1 MKNLLKFLTVLS
13 LGLTAVA
20 EDITSSDTTTTPVN
34 LLSGR
39 YVIHKLV
46 LTATTANA
54 TTFKFYD
61 SGTTNVYQTVGSYT
75 RPLAYS
81 TNWSSAWT
89 NADGLVITNSFT
101 GQFVTT
107 ETVAASTNERPRMW
121 TIVVPASQSREI
133 PLKDRS
139 TVLGLTV
146 RSTTNGVAEVEYT
159 GQ

>member
-1 MKNLLKFLTVLS
+1 MNKLLKFLTVLS

-20 EDITSSDTTTTPVN
+20 EDITSADTSTTPVN

-39 YVIHKLV
+39 YVVHKLV
-46 LTATTANA
+46 LTATTATS

-61 SGTTNVYQTVGSYT
+61 TGTTNIYQTVGSYT

-81 TNWSSAWT
+81 TNWSSVWT

-121 TIVVPASQSREI
+121 TITVPASQSREI